1 MTLINGR
8 NEQGYRSAMNVEA
21 YQDSDILCRTPR
33 EELITSQSLF
43 KHLQGVKIRCSQEGL
58 TKD

>member
-1 MTLINGR
+1 
-8 NEQGYRSAMNVEA
+8 MNVEA

-58 TKD
+58 TSKN